1 MNVINVKKTIS
12 MDVLIDLSMTKLFLL
27 AEYVCNNTPFSCGR
41 KLRPQSITSLP
52 SKDVASTIR
61 FSNEDKN
68 AIKSVESDD
77 CISSF
82 ERAQSRL
89 KNKMVE
95 GELFECCLNED
106 GK

>member
-1 MNVINVKKTIS
+1 MNVINVKKNIS

-52 SKDVASTIR
+52 SIDVAPTIR
-61 FSNEDKN
+61 FSSEDENVNKP
-68 AIKSVESDD
+68 VESDD

-82 ERAQSRL
+82 DRVQSRL

-95 GELFECCLNED
+95 GELFE
-106 GK
+106 